1 MPASSR
7 SLLTSLLVLIGFLVP
22 STLGAQ
28 SVATVSADQEN
39 LRQEPQGTRL
49 ASVMQGTE
57 MTVLEEQ
64 GQWRQVRLE
73 GWIWAPSVRSTNRNG
88 YDLEVSADGGENLR
102 ATPNGEIRARAR
114 EGMLFTRL
122 GREGN
127 WFRVQREAWMW
138 APSLEVR
145 QVQETGEGQGSGS
158 SGGSEGGGSP
168 GATDDEAPAREH
180 VVVGGQS
187 VRLHTT
193 ARGGDSTAT
202 IYPGS
207 DLEVLAREGEW
218 TRVRMDGWVRAP
230 MLVSPDSAGVESDLT
245 AAELRQN
252 PEKYR
257 GRRVRWTV
265 QFVALRRAEAIRT
278 DFYEGEPF
286 LLARPPGSSEGFV
299 YLAVPPEILSEA
311 QDLKALQSIEVLAR
325 VRTGS
330 SSLMG
335 VPILDLLAIY

>member
-1 MPASSR
+1 MPDFSR
-7 SLLTSLLVLIGFLVP
+7 PLLTISLLLAGLLVPPGLA
-22 STLGAQ
+22 AQ

-39 LRQEPQGTRL
+39 LRLEPQGTRL
-49 ASVMQGTE
+49 ASVMQGTDL
-57 MTVLEEQ
+57 TVLEGQ
-64 GQWRQVRLE
+64 GQWRRVRLE

-102 ATPNGEIRARAR
+102 AAPNGEIRARAR

-138 APSLEVR
+138 APSLDIR
-145 QVQETGEGQGSGS
+145 QVQETGDGQAAGGSG
-158 SGGSEGGGSP
+158 GGGETGSEGGGS
-168 GATDDEAPAREH
+168 APAPEH
-180 VVVGGQS
+180 VVVGDQP

-193 ARGGDSTAT
+193 AQGGDSTAT

-207 DLEVLAREGEW
+207 DLEVLGRKGEW
-218 TRVRMDGWVRAP
+218 TRVRLDGWVRDP
-230 MLVSPDSAGVESDLT
+230 SLVSPDSAGVESDLT

-286 LLARPPGSSEGFV
+286 VLARPPGSSEGFV
-299 YLAVPPEILSEA
+299 YLAVPPELLSEA
-311 QDLKALQSIEVLAR
+311 QDLTALQSIEVLAR
-325 VRTGS
+325 VRTGR

>member
-7 SLLTSLLVLIGFLVP
+7 SLPTSLLILIGFLVP
-22 STLGAQ
+22 STLAAQ

-39 LRQEPQGTRL
+39 LRQDPQGTRL

-57 MTVLEEQ
+57 MTVLEGQ
-64 GQWRQVRLE
+64 GQWRRVRLE
-73 GWIWAPSVRSTNRNG
+73 GWIWAPSVGSTNRNG

-122 GREGN
+122 GRQGN

-138 APSLEVR
+138 APSLDIR
-145 QVQETGEGQGSGS
+145 QVQDTGEDQ
-158 SGGSEGGGSP
+158 GGGSSDVSGE
-168 GATDDEAPAREH
+168 GAAGTSEDGAPSREH
-180 VVVGGQS
+180 VVVGEQS

-202 IYPGS
+202 LYPGS

-218 TRVRMDGWVRAP
+218 TRVRIDGWVRAP
-230 MLVSPDSAGVESDLT
+230 SLVSPDSAGVESDLT

-252 PEKYR
+252 SEKYQ

-299 YLAVPPEILSEA
+299 YLAVPPELLSEA

>member
-7 SLLTSLLVLIGFLVP
+7 SLLTSLLVLAGFLVP
-22 STLGAQ
+22 STLAAQ
-28 SVATVSADQEN
+28 SVATVSAEQEN
-39 LRQEPQGTRL
+39 LRQDPQGTRL

-57 MTVLEEQ
+57 MSVLEEQ

-122 GREGN
+122 GRQGN

-138 APSLEVR
+138 APSLDIR
-145 QVQETGEGQGSGS
+145 QVQETGEGQGGDS
-158 SGGSEGGGSP
+158 SGGTGEGGSTEGS
-168 GATDDEAPAREH
+168 GEAPAREH
-180 VVVGGQS
+180 VVVGEQP
-187 VRLHTT
+187 VRLRTT
-193 ARGGDSTAT
+193 ARDGDSTAT

-207 DLEVLAREGEW
+207 DLEVLARKGEW
-218 TRVRMDGWVRAP
+218 TRVRMDGWVRDP

-299 YLAVPPEILSEA
+299 YLAIPPELLSEA
-311 QDLKALQSIEVLAR
+311 QNLKALQSIEVLAR

>member
-1 MPASSR
+1 MPDSSR
-7 SLLTSLLVLIGFLVP
+7 PLLTTFLLLAGLLVPPGLA
-22 STLGAQ
+22 AQ

-39 LRQEPQGTRL
+39 LRLEPQGTRL

-64 GQWRQVRLE
+64 GQWRRVRLE

-88 YDLEVSADGGENLR
+88 FDLEVSADGGENLR
-102 ATPNGEIRARAR
+102 AEPNGEIRARSR

-138 APSLEVR
+138 GPSLDVR
-145 QVQETGEGQGSGS
+145 QVQETGEGQGDGASGESGS
-158 SGGSEGGGSP
+158 AGGG
-168 GATDDEAPAREH
+168 DEDGNAPAREH
-180 VVVGGQS
+180 VVVGDQP

-193 ARGGDSTAT
+193 AQGGDSTAT
-202 IYPGS
+202 IYSGS
-207 DLEVLAREGEW
+207 DLEVLGRKGEW
-218 TRVRMDGWVRAP
+218 TRVRLDGWVRDP
-230 MLVSPDSAGVESDLT
+230 SLVSPDSAGVESDLT

>member
-1 MPASSR
+1 MPAPSR
-7 SLLTSLLVLIGFLVP
+7 SLVTSLLILTGFLLP
-22 STLGAQ
+22 STLAAQ
-28 SVATVSADQEN
+28 SVATVSTQRQN
-39 LRQEPQGTRL
+39 LRQEPQGTLL
-49 ASVMQGTE
+49 ARVLQGTE
-57 MTVLEEQ
+57 LTVVEEQ

-73 GWIWAPSVRSTNRNG
+73 GWIWAPSVRSTDRNG
-88 YDLEVSADGGENLR
+88 YDLEVSAQGGENLR

-122 GREGN
+122 GRQGN

-138 APSLEVR
+138 APSLDIR
-145 QVQETGEGQGSGS
+145 QVQETDGGQGGGASGS
-158 SGGSEGGGSP
+158 GQGGREGASGGEP
-168 GATDDEAPAREH
+168 PAREH
-180 VVVGGQS
+180 VVVGGQP
-187 VRLHTT
+187 VPLHTT
-193 ARGGDSTAT
+193 ARGDDSTAT
-202 IYPGS
+202 IYSGS
-207 DLEVLAREGEW
+207 DLTVLARKGEW
-218 TRVRMDGWVRAP
+218 TRVRMDGWVRSSS
-230 MLVSPDSAGVESDLT
+230 LTSPDSAGVESDLT

-299 YLAVPPEILSEA
+299 YLAVPPELLSEA
-311 QDLKALQSIEVLAR
+311 QDLKALQSIEVLTR

>member
-1 MPASSR
+1 MPAPSR
-7 SLLTSLLVLIGFLVP
+7 SLLTSLLVLTGLLVP
-22 STLGAQ
+22 STLAAQ
-28 SVATVSADQEN
+28 SVATVNTDQEN
-39 LRQEPQGTRL
+39 LRQEPEGTLL
-49 ASVMQGTE
+49 ARVLQGTE
-57 MTVLEEQ
+57 MTVVGEQ
-64 GQWRQVRLE
+64 GRWRQVRLE

-88 YDLEVSADGGENLR
+88 YDLEVSSDGGENLR
-102 ATPNGEIRARAR
+102 ATPNGEIRARTR

-122 GREGN
+122 GRQGN

-138 APSLEVR
+138 APSLDVR
-145 QVQETGEGQGSGS
+145 QVQETGEDQGDEA
-158 SGGSEGGGSP
+158 SGGSGEGGPEGTSGS
-168 GATDDEAPAREH
+168 GDEAPEH
-180 VVVGGQS
+180 VTVGERP

-193 ARGGDSTAT
+193 ARDGDSTAT

-207 DLEVLAREGEW
+207 SLEVLARKGEW
-218 TRVRMDGWVRAP
+218 TRVRMDGWVRSP
-230 MLVSPDSAGVESDLT
+230 SLVSPDSAGVESDLT

-252 PEKYR
+252 PETDQ

-299 YLAVPPEILSEA
+299 YLAVPPELLSEA
-311 QDLKALQSIEVLAR
+311 RDLKALQSIEVLAR

>member
-7 SLLTSLLVLIGFLVP
+7 SLLTSLLILTGFLVP
-22 STLGAQ
+22 STLAAQ

-39 LRQEPQGTRL
+39 LRQDPQGTRL

-64 GQWRQVRLE
+64 DQWRQVRLE

-122 GREGN
+122 GRQGN

-138 APSLEVR
+138 APSLDIR
-145 QVQETGEGQGSGS
+145 QVQEAGEGQGGDS
-158 SGGSEGGGSP
+158 SGGSGEGGSTEESG
-168 GATDDEAPAREH
+168 EAPAREH
-180 VVVGGQS
+180 VVVGERP

-207 DLEVLAREGEW
+207 DLEVLARKGEW

-230 MLVSPDSAGVESDLT
+230 SLVSPDSAGVESDLT

-252 PEKYR
+252 PEKYQ

-286 LLARPPGSSEGFV
+286 VLARPPGSSEGFV
-299 YLAVPPEILSEA
+299 YLAVPPELLSEA

>member
-7 SLLTSLLVLIGFLVP
+7 SLLTSLLILTGFLVP
-22 STLGAQ
+22 STLTAQ

-39 LRQEPQGTRL
+39 LRQDPQGTRL

-57 MTVLEEQ
+57 MTVLEGQ

-102 ATPNGEIRARAR
+102 ATPNGEVRARAR

-122 GREGN
+122 GRQGN

-138 APSLEVR
+138 APSLDIR
-145 QVQETGEGQGSGS
+145 QVQDAGEGQEGGS
-158 SGGSEGGGSP
+158 SGSGEGGAADTSG
-168 GATDDEAPAREH
+168 DEAPAREH
-180 VVVGGQS
+180 VVVGEQP

-207 DLEVLAREGEW
+207 DLEVLARKGEW

-230 MLVSPDSAGVESDLT
+230 SLVSPDSAGVESDLT

-252 PEKYR
+252 PEKYQ

-299 YLAVPPEILSEA
+299 YLAVPPELLSEA